1 MPYGFNF
8 VFYVRFFLT
17 KKDIFSVYLNIQQS
31 KICLINI
38 FILFYFELFLFFVL
52 FVCLFG
58 FFGLKQT
65 KQNKY

>member
-1 MPYGFNF
+1 MHYGFNF

-17 KKDIFSVYLNIQQS
+17 KQDIFSVYLDIQQS

-38 FILFYFELFLFFVL
+38 FILFYFVFVFVL